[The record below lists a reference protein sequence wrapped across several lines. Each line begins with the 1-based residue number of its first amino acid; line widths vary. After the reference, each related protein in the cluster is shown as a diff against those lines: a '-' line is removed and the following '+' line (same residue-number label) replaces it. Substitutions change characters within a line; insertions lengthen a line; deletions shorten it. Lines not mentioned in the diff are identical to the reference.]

1 MKKFLSLLLAL
12 SLAFSCFSVVSFAGV
27 SDEDDDD
34 KRPQCVADVIDP
46 IISEITTA
54 FSDSINQVGYTSVK
68 DGVKISNMEA
78 FIKANKTDSMF
89 GVTINDLY
97 NDATNPFAWSNFR
110 ICLVGDNEHKG
121 SSCSFKSTYDKC
133 SEVLNGNRYEYE
145 GKDQDKAL
153 FEKIT
158 EVKITV
164 GDNVGHYNYY
174 FVLGK
179 TELSLARANMNLYL
193 KRIISNY
200 WGGGKFYTN
209 ENIVAISNFIGSLI
223 NPNFVLLEKG
233 SRPIDDN
240 VKMDAYTFFGK
251 IVELSG
257 LGTLLDANWCKQSRV
272 DFLPLMAALGVQT
285 EYLLTGEKE
294 EGYYVARRLLTD
306 MFSEFFSAPLSY
318 VLNVLWAFSKE
329 YSTSYLDAFKALFT
343 MRRSQV
349 GDSYTEESFATVTG
363 AFNFLSEAVDSVL
376 NKMNGSEKGD
386 SIVFAEIPAKRIAIA
401 QDQDEVFLMTV
412 CYLNINRAY
421 GNNET
426 ALKNV
431 WSSFENGVKNTL
443 TEEELSTV
451 KSFYSDYVQGNLTM
465 KSFLYDMLDT
475 VTNTNAG
482 QFGNDIMNS
491 LKTSIA
497 NLLKKFVNAID
508 NFVRIILGERDP
520 FDKLF

>member
-12 SLAFSCFSVVSFAGV
+12 SLAFSCFSVVGFAGV
-27 SDEDDDD
+27 TEDDDD
-34 KRPQCVADVIDP
+34 KRPASVAKVIDP
-46 IISEITTA
+46 IISEIRTE
-54 FSDSINQVGYTSVK
+54 FSQSINQVGYSSVDK
-68 DGVKISNMEA
+68 AGKILNMEA
-78 FIKANKTDSMF
+78 FIKANKADDMF
-89 GVTINDLY
+89 GVTIDDLY
-97 NDATNPFAWSNFR
+97 NDSSSPFSWANFR
-110 ICLVGDNEHKG
+110 ICMVDVDDHSG
-121 SSCSFKSTYDKC
+121 SDCSFKAAYDEC
-133 SEVLNGNRYEYE
+133 AVVLNGNRYEYE
-145 GKDQDKAL
+145 GKEQDKAL
-153 FEKIT
+153 FEKIN

-164 GDNVGHYNYY
+164 GNNVGHYNYY

-209 ENIVAISNFIGSLI
+209 ENIVAITNFIGSLI
-223 NPNFVLLEKG
+223 NPHFVLLEKG

-240 VKMDAYTFFGK
+240 VRMDAYTFFGK

-257 LGTLLDANWCKQSRV
+257 LGALIDNNWCKQRTV

-294 EGYYVARRLLTD
+294 EGFYVARRLLTD

-318 VLNVLWAFSKE
+318 VLNVIWAFSKE
-329 YSTSYLDAFKALFT
+329 YSVSYLDAFKALFT
-343 MRRSQV
+343 IRRSQV
-349 GDSYTEESFATVTG
+349 GDSYSEESFATVTG
-363 AFNFLSEAVDSVL
+363 AFNFLIETADSVL

-386 SIVFAEIPAKRIAIA
+386 HIVLAEMPTRRIAVA

-412 CYLNINRAY
+412 CYLDINKAY
-421 GNNET
+421 GNNKT
-426 ALKNV
+426 ALAKM
-431 WSSFENGVKNTL
+431 WTSFENATKNTL
-443 TEEELSTV
+443 SAEELTTV

-475 VTNTNAG
+475 VTNTNVG
-482 QFGNDIMNS
+482 QFGNDMMNS

-497 NLLKKFVNAID
+497 NLLRKFVNAID